1 MKVADKMIEYSNKRL
16 QLDNLQAVRF
26 AVSLSLHFTA
36 KRTAYKLRLK
46 RALALKTEKPN
57 GHRFN
62 VNKNSEIHLLEEWLG
77 GIKREEYI

>member
-1 MKVADKMIEYSNKRL
+1 MYNKRL

-46 RALALKTEKPN
+46 RALEQN
-57 GHRFN
+57 Y
-62 VNKNSEIHLLEEWLG
+62 SE
-77 GIKREEYI
+77 YQQ